1 MSSVGMVRYFLPVLT
16 APFYYA
22 SLENEYSLFN
32 QYLPDW
38 FVITN
43 KQAII
48 DSYEGTGHGNFVPWR
63 GLDSPIILLDIDAH
77 CTFLNSALCGGY
89 FSAAMGRSSAACISC
104 C

>member
-1 MSSVGMVRYFLPVLT
+1 M
-16 APFYYA
+16 
-22 SLENEYSLFN
+22 N

-89 FSAAMGRSSAACISC
+89 FSAAMGRSRAACISRC
-104 C
+104 